1 PFHARPAAGVTR
13 TAPQKVNPNALGAQP
28 MYPTEEAPKEDEL
41 NMLLDDLRH
50 GRSSEAQYR
59 ELMEKLT
66 RKRARRRAI
75 PGESAKES
83 T

>member
-1 PFHARPAAGVTR
+1 MS
-13 TAPQKVNPNALGAQP
+13 PQKINPKDFGAQP

-50 GRSSEAQYR
+50 GRSSEAEYL
-59 ELMEKLT
+59 ELMEKLA
-66 RKRARRRAI
+66 RRRARRRGV
-75 PGESAKES
+75 PGGGAKGS

>member
-1 PFHARPAAGVTR
+1 
-13 TAPQKVNPNALGAQP
+13 

>member
-1 PFHARPAAGVTR
+1 
-13 TAPQKVNPNALGAQP
+13 

-59 ELMEKLT
+59 ELMEKLA
-66 RKRARRRAI
+66 RKRARRRVG
-75 PGESAKES
+75 PGGSAKGS

>member
-1 PFHARPAAGVTR
+1 
-13 TAPQKVNPNALGAQP
+13 

-50 GRSSEAQYR
+50 GRSSEAEYL
-59 ELMEKLT
+59 ELMEKLA
-66 RKRARRRAI
+66 RRRARRRGV
-75 PGESAKES
+75 PGGGAKGS